1 MRRGKQILGKQI
13 GPNFLRSTSWVRAK
27 GFSTLGCLSFA
38 KPDPMLRL
46 SICCEFFKWN
56 DPTHVNDRYLR
67 TFHIPK
73 ILYYTPP
80 PPRGRGA
87 YLFQAHLRGGD
98 LFNLETTMVSVLH
111 KGLEYIV
118 EKLRDKKF

>member
-1 MRRGKQILGKQI
+1 MI
-13 GPNFLRSTSWVRAK
+13 GTSEHSTYQKS
-27 GFSTLGCLSFA
+27 
-38 KPDPMLRL
+38 
-46 SICCEFFKWN
+46 SIK
-56 DPTHVNDRYLR
+56 
-67 TFHIPK
+67 
-73 ILYYTPP
+73 PP

-87 YLFQAHLRGGD
+87 YLFQAHLRGGGD

>member
-1 MRRGKQILGKQI
+1 MI
-13 GPNFLRSTSWVRAK
+13 GTSEHSTYQKS
-27 GFSTLGCLSFA
+27 
-38 KPDPMLRL
+38 
-46 SICCEFFKWN
+46 SIN
-56 DPTHVNDRYLR
+56 
-67 TFHIPK
+67 
-73 ILYYTPP
+73 PP

>member
-1 MRRGKQILGKQI
+1 MI
-13 GPNFLRSTSWVRAK
+13 GTSEHSTYQKS
-27 GFSTLGCLSFA
+27 
-38 KPDPMLRL
+38 
-46 SICCEFFKWN
+46 SI
-56 DPTHVNDRYLR
+56 
-67 TFHIPK
+67 
-73 ILYYTPP
+73 TPP